1 VTLQAMLHAAGLA
14 FRDIF
19 SRPFRTVLLKSLALT
34 LGILVALWGLLQ
46 WLAVELIESPWP
58 WLDTAISILS
68 GLGLV
73 VGLAFLVA
81 PVTAAFAGLFLDDVA
96 EIVERTHYS
105 ADPVGRPLPFSR
117 GISTALRFLSVVLL
131 VNLIALPL
139 VLVIGFGFLIFLF
152 ANAYLL
158 GREYFELAAVRHHDE
173 ASARRLRAR
182 YSGRIFLAGLLIA
195 AVLAVPVLNLFG
207 PLFAT
212 AFMVHVQK
220 AIAAEEKRSRG
231 FRAR

>member
-1 VTLQAMLHAAGLA
+1 MVHAAALA

-19 SRPFRTVLLKSLALT
+19 APPFRAVLLKSLALT
-34 LGILVALWGLLQ
+34 LGLLAALWALLQ
-46 WLAVELIESPWP
+46 WLAVELVESPWP

-68 GLGLV
+68 GVGLV
-73 VGLAFLVA
+73 VGLAFLIA
-81 PVTAAFAGLFLDDVA
+81 PVTAAFAGLFLDEVA

-105 ADPVGRPLPFSR
+105 AEPVGRPLPLSR
-117 GISTALRFLSVVLL
+117 AIPTSLRFVSIVLL

-139 VLVIGFGFLIFLF
+139 VFVVGFGFLIFLF

-158 GREYFELAAVRHHDE
+158 GREYFELAAVRHQDE
-173 ASARRLRAR
+173 SSARRLRVR
-182 YSGRIFLAGLLIA
+182 YSVRIFLAGLLIA
-195 AVLAVPVLNLFG
+195 AFIAVPVLNLLG

-220 AIAAEEKRSRG
+220 GIAAAEKRSRG
-231 FRAR
+231 LPSR